1 MQNVEDQIKK
11 YVGNR
16 IYSKLIQQIER
27 DHANKYQVLLLLQE
41 AIASDGDMLSIQ
53 DIDSYFNED

>member
-1 MQNVEDQIKK
+1 M
-11 YVGNR
+11 
-16 IYSKLIQQIER
+16 QQIER